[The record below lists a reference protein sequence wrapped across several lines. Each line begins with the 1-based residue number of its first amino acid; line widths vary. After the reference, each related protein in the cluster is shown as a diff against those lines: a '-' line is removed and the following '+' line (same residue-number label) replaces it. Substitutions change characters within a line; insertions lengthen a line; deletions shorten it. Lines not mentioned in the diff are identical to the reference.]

1 MQQRM
6 QPPGDNKR
14 RKLYTARELKTVWL
28 LAQVNCDISPL
39 LPNSCRRACGCRSC
53 IWFSHCVDQIAIYI
67 ASFPHLTCDKG
78 LGTTLLYIQVVL
90 VWFFLCIWTSG
101 CLVPRPNYR
110 ARPAACSLKG
120 VRKTVWRCKSGARVL
135 FLPVN
140 YVLSWSADLG
150 GPCLTS
156 MTCTCCH
163 VKLKLLRI
171 RL

>member
-6 QPPGDNKR
+6 HGRTYSKR
-14 RKLYTARELKTVWL
+14 ILKTVWL
-28 LAQVNCDISPL
+28 LAQGSIVTSHRFCPILAASSL
-39 LPNSCRRACGCRSC
+39 WLQELYLIQSLRRSV
-53 IWFSHCVDQIAIYI
+53 SYIYI
-67 ASFPHLTCDKG
+67 PSFPHLTCDKG

-156 MTCTCCH
+156 MTCTCCECM
-163 VKLKLLRI
+163 LSC
-171 RL
+171 